1 MKYQAILFAM
11 DGEYVKDFPRNTK
24 QEVWDAIADMG
35 SRWIFYP
42 FIAVATDK
50 TIVDGY
56 GETSVLIH
64 KNIKQASEYVKKH
77 AEIKTYHTSHAFP
90 VIN

>member
-11 DGEYVKDFPRNTK
+11 DGEYVTDFPRNTK
-24 QEVWDAIADMG
+24 QEVWDAVADMG

-56 GETSVLIH
+56 DQTSVLIH
-64 KNIKQASEYVKKH
+64 MNIKKASEYVRKH
-77 AEIKTYHTSHAFP
+77 SILKTYSSSHELP
-90 VIN
+90 IIL